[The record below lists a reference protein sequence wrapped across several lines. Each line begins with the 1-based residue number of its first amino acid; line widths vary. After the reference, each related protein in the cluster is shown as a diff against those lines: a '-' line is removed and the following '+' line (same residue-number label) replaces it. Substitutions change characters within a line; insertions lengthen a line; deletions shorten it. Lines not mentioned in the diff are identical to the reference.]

1 LSATV
6 VLVASPDEGLRAQVR
21 LTLGDERFEV
31 LEAADTDG
39 AVRAVAGTAP
49 ALVVLDQQLPGALML
64 ARSLRYETATADART
79 LLLVPRRAEQ
89 PDDVSGIDATMS
101 VPMTSFAL
109 LHRVDELLED
119 PLGR

>member
-31 LEAADTDG
+31 LEATDTDD
-39 AVRAVAGTAP
+39 AVRAVAETVP

-64 ARSLRYETATADART
+64 ARSLRSEAATADART
-79 LLLVPRRAEQ
+79 LLLVPRRAAQ
-89 PDDVSGIDATMS
+89 PDDGSGIDATMS